1 VADRFLIIGLGNPG
15 KKYSKNRHNAGFLA
29 LDGVASALGAGS
41 FTKDKKGE
49 WALAQGPE
57 KSEIYFY
64 KPLEFMNLSGN
75 GVSLFLR
82 KNGINPSELL
92 VIHDEIDFEFAKCK
106 MKIGGGHAGHNGL
119 RDIIAKI
126 GTADFHR
133 LRVGVAKPSD
143 GRVVADYVLSKFTSE
158 EKSKLDEVYDLCLQ
172 KIQDWIKLT

>member
-1 VADRFLIIGLGNPG
+1 MSGKLLIAGLGNPG
-15 KKYSKNRHNAGFLA
+15 DKYNGTRHSIGFAVIDKLADKFNANFN
-29 LDGVASALGAGS
+29 S
-41 FTKDKKGE
+41 DKKC
-49 WALAQGPE
+49 P
-57 KSEIYFY
+57 STEILLHNKKVLLI
-64 KPLEFMNLSGN
+64 KPFEFMNLSGN

-133 LRVGVAKPSD
+133 LRVGVAKPAD

-158 EKSKLDEVYDLCLQ
+158 EKAKLDEIYDLCVQ